1 MLACGV
7 TSSSESMK
15 RHTDTP
21 GLWHWFAQASLT
33 ASRLCLY
40 PLPDRIPTNSRTS
53 SRVSSF
59 TCMSGKSYYSS
70 KGTDINELVW

>member
-21 GLWHWFAQASLT
+21 GFWHWFAHASLT

-40 PLPDRIPTNSRTS
+40 PLPDRIPTNSSTS

-59 TCMSGKSYYSS
+59 TYMVRR
-70 KGTDINELVW
+70 DILST